1 MGSQTASI
9 GGQPATAEELAR
21 HRRGQRRGRVLLA
34 TALLAL
40 LGFAALLGLVM
51 LGDPT
56 GFDRQ
61 ITVAL
66 QRLDYTPKHGFP
78 GVTGLMLAVSWPGY
92 TKRIV
97 VVGALV
103 AGWLLWRRLPL
114 EAGFAVVALLIAW
127 LYSPLKRLAGRPRP
141 AAIEGDIR
149 VYSHLEGT
157 GFPSGHVVAYVVFG
171 GLLAYL
177 AYTLVTQAAVRRAL
191 LTLLVGLIALV
202 GPSRVYLGY
211 HWFTDV
217 LASYLLGTA
226 LLIGLLTLYRVAK
239 ARQLAA
245 AERRGAW
252 SVERGA

>member
-21 HRRGQRRGRVLLA
+21 HRRGQRRGRALLA
-34 TALLAL
+34 AALLAL

-56 GFDRQ
+56 GFDRRV
-61 ITVAL
+61 TVAL
-66 QRLDYTPKHGFP
+66 QRLDFP

-92 TKRIV
+92 TGRLI

-103 AGWLLWRRLPL
+103 AGWLFWRRLPL
-114 EAGFAVVALLIAW
+114 EGGFALLALLVAW
-127 LYSPLKRLAGRPRP
+127 LYSPLKWLAGRPRP
-141 AAIEGDIR
+141 AAIAGDIR
-149 VYSHLEGT
+149 VYSHLEGG
-157 GFPSGHVVAYVVFG
+157 GFPSGHVVAYVVLG

-177 AYTLVTQAAVRRAL
+177 AYTLVTQAALRRAL
-191 LTLLVGLIALV
+191 LALLAGLIALV
-202 GPSRVYLGY
+202 GPSRVYLGH
-211 HWFTDV
+211 HWFIDV

-226 LLIGLLTLYRVAK
+226 LLIGLLTLYRWAK

-245 AERRGAW
+245 A
-252 SVERGA
+252 SP